1 MLEQILMYLYG
12 VRHYNW
18 PIARNG
24 LHFGTFV
31 ITNGKASLPLLD
43 GQYFRIVGSVF
54 NDGVYRYD
62 DELKL
67 IDETFE
73 GAIWALAIPKPVL
86 DLAKEIE
93 AWEAKNGEV
102 ASGVYQS
109 ESFGG
114 YTYTKATDAATGG
127 AMSWQSVFRSRLS
140 AWRKI

>member
-1 MLEQILMYLYG
+1 MLEQILMHLYG

-54 NDGVYRYD
+54 NDGVYKYND
-62 DELKL
+62 DLKL
-67 IDETFE
+67 TDETFN
-73 GAIWALAIPKPVL
+73 GAVWALAIPKPVL
-86 DLAKEIE
+86 DLAEEIE

-102 ASGVYQS
+102 AKGIYQS

-114 YTYTKATDAATGG
+114 YAYTKATDAATGG
-127 AMSWQSVFRSRLS
+127 AMSWQTVFRSRLS